1 MLVTEASEI
10 TEKTAGDLLAMI
22 EDNGGD
28 IVVMLSGPFDEL
40 DCFLSIYK
48 DLSDK
53 LIYKIHM

>member
-1 MLVTEASEI
+1 
-10 TEKTAGDLLAMI
+10 MI
-22 EDNGGD
+22 EDNGSD